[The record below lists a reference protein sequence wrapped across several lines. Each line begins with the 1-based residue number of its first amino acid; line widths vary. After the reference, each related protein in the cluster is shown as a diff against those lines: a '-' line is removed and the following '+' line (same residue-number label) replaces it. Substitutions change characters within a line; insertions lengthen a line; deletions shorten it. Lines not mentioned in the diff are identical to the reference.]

1 MEKEVFETELKKIVS
16 ISKEFGAKKV
26 LLFGSCLEDIES
38 AQDIDIAIDGIKPK
52 EFFKYY
58 GKVSIGSDA
67 HSSSDIGECFE
78 YAKNLVKRNNEIEV
92 GIFQQRKFISIDE
105 ER

>member
-1 MEKEVFETELKKIVS
+1 MKKEILERELKKTAS

-38 AQDIDIAIDGIKPK
+38 AQDVDIAVSGIEPR

-58 GKVSIGSDA
+58 GKVSMA
-67 HSSSDIGECFE
+67 VENEVDIVDLDDIREHLYKRVLLSGE
-78 YAKNLVKRNNEIEV
+78 VIH
-92 GIFQQRKFISIDE
+92 E
-105 ER
+105 EGV

>member
-1 MEKEVFETELKKIVS
+1 MKKEVFEQELNKIAS

-38 AQDIDIAIDGIKPK
+38 AADIDIAVSGIKSG

-58 GKVSIGSDA
+58 GKVSMAVDDEV
-67 HSSSDIGECFE
+67 DIIDLDDIREHL
-78 YAKNLVKRNNEIEV
+78 YKRVLSKGQVVYEE
-92 GIFQQRKFISIDE
+92 GI
-105 ER
+105 